1 MEISF
6 YPLTLEAMDRS
17 AAEALCL
24 FVGED
29 ERPLAGLAGL
39 ADWRLAGGLS
49 RLVRQGLLH
58 GTSGEALLTPARR
71 LPFRKLFLFGLGPQ
85 AQDEAALSAHVDE
98 AMRKLASAQV
108 EDAALQLPARI
119 TPEAGVRL
127 LLAAERGPSRALVF
141 GPDPSALMR
150 ALSQAA
156 RSRGVPAPPE
166 RRVVK
171 VPGPPKAAP
180 PPFAPRTPAQPRP
193 EAPRAAPAPR
203 PPGAS
208 EDDEEG

>member
-29 ERPLAGLAGL
+29 ERPLTGLAGL

-85 AQDEAALSAHVDE
+85 VQDEAALSAHVDE

-108 EDAALQLPARI
+108 EDAALQLPARL
-119 TPEAGVRL
+119 TAEAGVRL

-156 RSRGVPAPPE
+156 RSRGAPAPPE

-171 VPGPPKAAP
+171 VPGPPKATP
-180 PPFAPRTPAQPRP
+180 PSFAPRTPPPPA
-193 EAPRAAPAPR
+193 APRAPVTPAR
-203 PPGAS
+203 PAGLDD
-208 EDDEEG
+208 DDEG